1 MTFIFKMKRRPD
13 FFFVN
18 VILPFAMMGV
28 LNLLV
33 FILPHESGERVG
45 YSITILLAISVFLT
59 ITADHLP
66 QTSYPTV
73 PLLSIK
79 LLVDM
84 VISSFVLLF
93 TILTIRF
100 YNMEETKEI
109 PQWMAVVAQWL
120 THCCRKPVRCGRVRQ
135 TATIGCSK
143 VDINNDVVD
152 VDIEGMKES
161 HSLDM
166 TWNTI
171 GKASDIFFF
180 VVTLL
185 AFTISHCTYIAYM
198 WFK

>member
-1 MTFIFKMKRRPD
+1 MTFIFKLERRAD
-13 FFFVN
+13 FFLVN
-18 VILPFAMMGV
+18 VLLPLAMMGV

-33 FILPHESGERVG
+33 FILPQESGERVG

-100 YNMEETKEI
+100 YNMDEEKEI
-109 PQWMAVVAQWL
+109 PHWMAIAALWL
-120 THCCRKPVRCGRVRQ
+120 TCCCRKKVRCGRVRP
-135 TATIGCSK
+135 TTTIISSN
-143 VDINNDVVD
+143 VDIKEDRCDKENQDIGESNSDV
-152 VDIEGMKES
+152 
-161 HSLDM
+161 

-171 GKASDIFFF
+171 GKASDVFFF
-180 VVTLL
+180 IVTLL

-198 WFK
+198 QVN